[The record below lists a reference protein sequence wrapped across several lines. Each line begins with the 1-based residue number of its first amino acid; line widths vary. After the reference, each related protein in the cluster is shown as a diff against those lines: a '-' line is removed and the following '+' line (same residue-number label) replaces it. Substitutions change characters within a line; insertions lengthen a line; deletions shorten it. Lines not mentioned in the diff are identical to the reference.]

1 MKLVDLYYGTV
12 GFVKD
17 FSEIVGIACVPA
29 IAGYVS
35 VQRVRVLWVD
45 WSPSIRSRFRGLFV
59 DVFCAAVVNEF
70 CMWCL

>member
-35 VQRVRVLWVD
+35 VQRVRVL
-45 WSPSIRSRFRGLFV
+45 
-59 DVFCAAVVNEF
+59 
-70 CMWCL
+70 